1 MCDLQGRDGIRG
13 KDGDRGNSASDIL
26 IRIQE
31 RLEMWG
37 KYSARKRNIK
47 TQYFEYLVWSDSR
60 QGREGESLS
69 DEANIKKPKK
79 VRQQNI
85 NS

>member
-13 KDGDRGNSASDIL
+13 KDGERGNSASDIL

-47 TQYFEYLVWSDSR
+47 
-60 QGREGESLS
+60 
-69 DEANIKKPKK
+69 
-79 VRQQNI
+79 QNI
-85 NS
+85 LNI